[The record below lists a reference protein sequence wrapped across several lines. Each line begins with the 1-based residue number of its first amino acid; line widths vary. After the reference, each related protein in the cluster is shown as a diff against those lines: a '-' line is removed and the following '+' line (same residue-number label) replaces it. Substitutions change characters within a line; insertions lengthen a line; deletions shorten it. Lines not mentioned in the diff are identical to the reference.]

1 MEANPQHKIIE
12 VQPTQ
17 ATEREQPTAP
27 EQPTAE
33 EQPTAPEQPTASE
46 EIAVPQQPTATSMV
60 HQQPN
65 QPIQQVSVL

>member
-17 ATEREQPTAP
+17 ATER
-27 EQPTAE
+27 